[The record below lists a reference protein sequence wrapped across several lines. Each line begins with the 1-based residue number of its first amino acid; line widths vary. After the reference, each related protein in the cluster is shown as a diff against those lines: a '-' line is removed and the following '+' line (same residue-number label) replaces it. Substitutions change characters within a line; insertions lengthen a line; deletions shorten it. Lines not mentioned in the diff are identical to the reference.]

1 MNENDLRQTAPQQRG
16 MSFDELRRRR
26 RMLEA
31 EVAIE
36 EIRLIENV
44 RKITQPLSI
53 VRSVSSFAFNRFV
66 NGFSLIDGII
76 YGFRSASWLSGWVRR
91 LIRR

>member
-1 MNENDLRQTAPQQRG
+1 MNGNNTRQTVSKQKG
-16 MSFDELRRRR
+16 MTFDELRHRR

-31 EVAIE
+31 EAEIE
-36 EIRLIENV
+36 EIRLIEGI
-44 RKITQPLSI
+44 RKVTRPLAV
-53 VRSVSSFAFNRFV
+53 VRSVSSFAFNRFFK
-66 NGFSLIDGII
+66 GFSLIDGII